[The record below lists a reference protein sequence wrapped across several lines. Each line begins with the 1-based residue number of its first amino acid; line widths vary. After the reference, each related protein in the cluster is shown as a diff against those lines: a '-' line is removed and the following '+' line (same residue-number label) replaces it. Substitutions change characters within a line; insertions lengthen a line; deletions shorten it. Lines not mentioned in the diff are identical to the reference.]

1 MPLPQVTIEG
11 NLGADP
17 ELRFSQSGAAYCTFR
32 VGTSERK
39 FNQQTNAWEDG
50 RNCWCHVIVW
60 RNLAENVAESLKQ
73 GDKVTVTGVLYDD
86 SYERDGTTHQ
96 VKQVE
101 GKSVSASL
109 SNATV
114 EIRRAQRQQGQGQGQ
129 QQPGQGQQQRQPQ
142 GGGWT
147 PGSGQPADDS
157 WRQPPAQPAAA
168 PQGGGGW
175 GQPSYDEPPFA
186 FPPNTVVT

>member
-73 GDKVTVTGVLYDD
+73 GDSVTVTGVLYDD

-109 SNATV
+109 RSATV

-129 QQPGQGQQQRQPQ
+129 GQGQQRPPAQGQQAPPQ

-147 PGSGQPADDS
+147 PGSGQPADDP

-168 PQGGGGW
+168 QGGW
-175 GQPSYDEPPFA
+175 GQAPSYEEPPF
-186 FPPNTVVT
+186 